1 MTENNLPNLNDI
13 QHHIRLVKSPDKQYL
28 HDVDPL
34 FSTLTS
40 TSTFTVFPSENI
52 PVGHFSP
59 VISPDSCC
67 SLANNYTRSLL
78 DHQSYKQ
85 HPSVQ
90 HTPKAGSST
99 KVTSIPPSSFSP
111 TIDRKSSIT
120 PKYVK
125 DDTVTNRIPESL
137 ALYPSSS
144 QIYQQSTNSI
154 SINKQVDQASNTY
167 LVNFNSIPELSL
179 TNDVK
184 YFPQNN
190 AASIQQQQPQPLKE
204 HKTDQETNLI
214 NFEAKDSNNISSKTS
229 QSAITSDLYS
239 QTDQNQL
246 SVFSHSPTTQSLKLN
261 LSNQSCDNEQFFAN
275 NNKNINNNNPIIF
288 NSNNPFL
295 NDNFGT
301 SIDETKYGNEAVNFF
316 NVDDIEDGEEY
327 TTKDEDE
334 YLNTGQDG
342 IEHQLLKYKREKFSN
357 ASSMKICLVVSP
369 PTNKLF
375 QVWT

>member
-59 VISPDSCC
+59 INSPDSSC

-78 DHQSYKQ
+78 DHHSYKQ
-85 HPSVQ
+85 HPA
-90 HTPKAGSST
+90 PKAGSSV
-99 KVTSIPPSSFSP
+99 KVTSLPPSSSSP
-111 TIDRKSSIT
+111 TIYRKSSIT
-120 PKYVK
+120 LKYVK
-125 DDTVTNRIPESL
+125 DETVTNQIPESL

-154 SINKQVDQASNTY
+154 SINERVDQASNTY

-184 YFPQNN
+184 YISHNTT
-190 AASIQQQQPQPLKE
+190 ASSSTSIQQQQQQPHKE
-204 HKTDQETNLI
+204 HKTTDQETNLI

-275 NNKNINNNNPIIF
+275 NNNNNNPIIF

-295 NDNFGT
+295 NDNFAT

-327 TTKDEDE
+327 KTKDEDE

-375 QVWT
+375 QV